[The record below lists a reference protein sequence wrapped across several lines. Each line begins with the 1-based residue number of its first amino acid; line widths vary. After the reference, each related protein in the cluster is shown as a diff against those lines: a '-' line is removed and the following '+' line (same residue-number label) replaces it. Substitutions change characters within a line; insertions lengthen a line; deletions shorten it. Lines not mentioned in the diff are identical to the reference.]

1 MSPLASFIQGFLWGV
16 GVFFVIYLI
25 GYATFLFL
33 SVTVGSALLNQ
44 RKREARYQWR
54 KALDVNDDFMPGD
67 RERTE
72 AKLEKGLDAVGDKVV
87 VSESDSGVK
96 TASDDTKAKEK
107 KGKGKKK

>member
-1 MSPLASFIQGFLWGV
+1 
-16 GVFFVIYLI
+16 
-25 GYATFLFL
+25 
-33 SVTVGSALLNQ
+33 
-44 RKREARYQWR
+44 
-54 KALDVNDDFMPGD
+54 MPGD